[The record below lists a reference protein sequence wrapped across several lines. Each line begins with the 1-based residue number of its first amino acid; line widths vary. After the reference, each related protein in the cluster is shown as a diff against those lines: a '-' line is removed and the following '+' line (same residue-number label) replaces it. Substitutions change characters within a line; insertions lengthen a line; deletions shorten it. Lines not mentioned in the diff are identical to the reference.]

1 MGTTHCP
8 TPVDPLERNCVW
20 TKQDVFR
27 EPINKKTKFDFT
39 NGEKVSQ
46 SLQDF
51 VTMSTEKSTIYLL
64 QLELSILEF
73 HSNDRITLLFGP

>member
-1 MGTTHCP
+1 VIGTTHCP

-27 EPINKKTKFDFT
+27 EPYKFDFA
-39 NGEKVSQ
+39 NGEKVSR

-51 VTMSTEKSTIYLL
+51 VTMSTERSTIYLL